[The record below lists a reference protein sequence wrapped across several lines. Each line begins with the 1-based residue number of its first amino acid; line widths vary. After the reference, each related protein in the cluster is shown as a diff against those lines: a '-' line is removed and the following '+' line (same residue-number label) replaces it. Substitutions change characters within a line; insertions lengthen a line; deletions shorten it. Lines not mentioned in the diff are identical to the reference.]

1 MAIEHVLHAHS
12 RAITDINWHTT
23 DPNQVVSTGIDGW
36 LWGWDIRRTNKPVLG
51 EVIRPSTRV
60 LASSFL
66 TMVVGLSAFNG
77 AGDFLKS

>member
-51 EVIRPSTRV
+51 EVIAIQSEFLADHGCRVVCIQRCEEPPEEST
-60 LASSFL
+60 
-66 TMVVGLSAFNG
+66 
-77 AGDFLKS
+77 

>member
-1 MAIEHVLHAHS
+1 MLHPLLTEAHRLIWNLLLDGKMAIEYVLHAHS

-51 EVIRPSTRV
+51 EFTCR
-60 LASSFL
+60 
-66 TMVVGLSAFNG
+66 LSRI
-77 AGDFLKS
+77 LV

>member
-1 MAIEHVLHAHS
+1 MLHPLLTQARRLIWNLLLDGKMAIEYVLHAHS

-51 EVIRPSTRV
+51 EFCRR
-60 LASSFL
+60 
-66 TMVVGLSAFNG
+66 LSRI
-77 AGDFLKS
+77 LV

>member
-51 EVIRPSTRV
+51 EFTRR
-60 LASSFL
+60 
-66 TMVVGLSAFNG
+66 LSRIIV
-77 AGDFLKS
+77 